1 MLSLWIHPGE
11 VSRRCFFRIVL
22 QERSSCLFCVCVFW
36 VVKLG
41 VDYEVLGKNGYD
53 LEKNMKI
60 RCHVCLEPDEKDT
73 IEDAFFDTFSSQPS
87 NSHKSGKAKKKA
99 NFNNILDE
107 YVNGA
112 EMLKYAASATATR
125 MVLYDL
131 PRNANKTSLGQSA
144 LAAGYRGN
152 LKLEEHY
159 LNGRIKTVT
168 AYFGT
173 DFSRL
178 LDTDNRASLHRPAT
192 SRYATQ
198 IAQELEAAAQE
209 LEAAPSSN
217 EFEVA
222 PSSDELEGAP
232 ASHEFE
238 TEPSSRE
245 GEVHNLS
252 DERSFD

>member
-1 MLSLWIHPGE
+1 VFFF
-11 VSRRCFFRIVL
+11 VS
-22 QERSSCLFCVCVFW
+22 S
-36 VVKLG
+36 G

-60 RCHVCLEPDEKDT
+60 RCQVCLEPDEKDT
-73 IEDAFFDTFSSQPS
+73 LQDNFFDTFSPQPS
-87 NSHKSGKAKKKA
+87 SSHRSDKAKKKA
-99 NFNNILDE
+99 NFNNVLDE

-152 LKLEEHY
+152 LKLEEHF
-159 LNGRIKTVT
+159 LNGRLKTVT

-178 LDTDNRASLHRPAT
+178 LDTDNRASLHRPASSHYT
-192 SRYATQ
+192 TQ
-198 IAQELEAAAQE
+198 ISHDLEAVCSAHE
-209 LEAAPSSN
+209 SEAAVSSQ

-222 PSSDELEGAP
+222 PSPNEFDGAP
-232 ASHEFE
+232 SSHEFE
-238 TEPSSRE
+238 IDSSSPECEEHNRSEERPS
-245 GEVHNLS
+245 
-252 DERSFD
+252 D